1 MRDLGTILWRGR
13 SGREYKYS
21 ICQIGATFEAV
32 PGNYIFAEETGP
44 GTFLPVYIG
53 QASDLSQPFDQHHP
67 MPCIRRN
74 RAAYVHVRKNDAGD
88 KARLAEASDLIALW
102 DPPCNRPTRPR
113 GMAATGRPSRRK
125 SDAIPYQK
133 A

>member
-1 MRDLGTILWRGR
+1 MRDLGKILWRGR

-21 ICQIGATFEAV
+21 IYQIGATFEAV
-32 PGNYIFAEETGP
+32 PGNYIFAEETRP

-53 QASDLSQPFDQHHP
+53 QASDLSQAFDQHHA

-74 RAAYVHVRKNDAGD
+74 GVAFVHVRRNDDGD
-88 KARLAEASDLIALW
+88 RSRLAEEADLIALW
-102 DPPCNRPTRPR
+102 NPPCNRSTRPR
-113 GMAATGRPSRRK
+113 GTTAGAGPIPGN
-125 SDAIPYQK
+125 SDAIPFHK